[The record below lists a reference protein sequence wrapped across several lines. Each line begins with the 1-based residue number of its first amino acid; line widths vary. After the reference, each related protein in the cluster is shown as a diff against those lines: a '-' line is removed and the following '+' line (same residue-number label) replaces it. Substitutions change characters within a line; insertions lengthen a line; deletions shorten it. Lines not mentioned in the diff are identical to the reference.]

1 MVGCGDTMRMIGL
14 VARMDGLVA
23 RIVLWVGE
31 DGKYRE
37 VAYSLLERA
46 AWKGL
51 QGEPP

>member
-1 MVGCGDTMRMIGL
+1 MVGCGDTMRMI
-14 VARMDGLVA
+14 GLVA

-37 VAYSLLERA
+37 VVYSLLERA

>member
-1 MVGCGDTMRMIGL
+1 MRMIGL

-23 RIVLWVGE
+23 RIVLWVDE
-31 DGKYRE
+31 DGKYHE
-37 VAYSLLERA
+37 GAYYSLLERA